1 MWFDRSA
8 GIVLDLV
15 ELGDELTNVEE
26 RGSYG
31 VKDPDKKKFW
41 VVREG
46 YSPAE
51 DDMVDESQAEC
62 ETVASRL

>member
-26 RGSYG
+26 RGSDG